1 MANESKDTK
10 RVSFGSSNDVRLI
23 VYDEPNCATYT
34 FHKKK
39 EHPRSETPDRVLVRS
54 ENCEEPR
61 PISPP
66 AHLFTPPDART
77 PERKMD
83 SEVDNPFRPKD
94 VLYNEVDPIVE
105 AYKTKPFPP
114 SPSGSPIPQDLTP
127 FKNGR
132 HVTLEC
138 GVVHSDSA
146 HVSETHPLTHPD
158 QKKGENG
165 LSDLPPPNNVE
176 LVHLEKKKKCCCC
189 SVQ

>member
-10 RVSFGSSNDVRLI
+10 
-23 VYDEPNCATYT
+23 
-34 FHKKK
+34 
-39 EHPRSETPDRVLVRS
+39 RSETPDRVLVRS